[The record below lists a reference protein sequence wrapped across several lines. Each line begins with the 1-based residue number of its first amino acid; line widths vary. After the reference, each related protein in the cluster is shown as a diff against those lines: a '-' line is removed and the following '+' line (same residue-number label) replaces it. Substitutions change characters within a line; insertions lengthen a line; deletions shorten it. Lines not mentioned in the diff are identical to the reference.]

1 MTRLRQENPARR
13 QYLAELRALI
23 AGLIP
28 MTSDCKSEVARFI
41 LRYPDSDAF
50 VVLIGDSFSD
60 PMPVHCLLRHR
71 NGQRLADSNRIC
83 KISGQFYEWW
93 YHRDRLRRGVVLLRI
108 HVRDLISGVEL
119 GLDGP
124 KLLLRRRVH
133 D

>member
-83 KISGQFYEWW
+83 KQARDNTNAIDAIGDEPGLKSVASTIASPRSTISRAG
-93 YHRDRLRRGVVLLRI
+93 G
-108 HVRDLISGVEL
+108 
-119 GLDGP
+119 
-124 KLLLRRRVH
+124 
-133 D
+133 